1 MAGTGSSKSVPAAA
15 LMKTETTDGLKALS
29 CWANKGELRPLRK
42 NSGRSETHSG
52 KAKPA
57 ASEMAA
63 RRAKNHAI
71 TRRA

>member
-1 MAGTGSSKSVPAAA
+1 
-15 LMKTETTDGLKALS
+15 MKTETTDGLKALS

-42 NSGRSETHSG
+42 SSPRSEIHSG

-63 RRAKNHAI
+63 RRAKSHPI
-71 TRRA
+71 TKRA